1 MFPGAWPHIMRLAH
15 VLKPERLQRVAGVA
29 SCLIAGG
36 CGRGK
41 VLCHQLPLVPVS
53 TSFQQVSSMPASME
67 DVLSKC
73 VPPLPPYETKEKSPP
88 PPELQ
93 SLHFMHYYS
102 SLEKGQRV
110 ALLGQLAADYGVD
123 HTQVAELSSKLV
135 QAQQK
140 RDLGTVMQVE
150 DRLRYYL
157 TPQYKVLFSHVSKME
172 GGMKFLVD
180 LRSDIVEGV
189 SAKVADAPHL
199 REMNGIVK
207 SMLSEW
213 FSVGFLNLER
223 ITWQSPCE
231 VLQKISEYEAVH
243 PVRNWTD
250 MKRRV
255 GPYRRCFTFT
265 HNAMP
270 GEPLI
275 VLHVALV
282 QHILGNIQTIV
293 KEILPSEVEEEKKI
307 KSAIFYS
314 ISLTQQGLQGVEL
327 GNYLI
332 KRVVKEL
339 QGEFSQLSEFCSLS
353 PIPGFTKWLL
363 GAFNSQTKE
372 LGRTELF
379 LESECKEISDITGL
393 PAVETLKRLFT
404 SNEWMKSER
413 LVKVLEAPLM
423 RLCAWYLYGEKHRG
437 FALNPVANFHLQ
449 NGAVLWR
456 LNWMADTSPRGAV
469 ASCGMMVNYRYFLE
483 DTSVNSARY
492 LRVKHIEASEQV
504 LNLVSQFRKDSKL

>member
-1 MFPGAWPHIMRLAH
+1 MRFLFF
-15 VLKPERLQRVAGVA
+15 LKPKYLQYVADFVPKYVSPGRRGLGFVHYPRLHPYPPKIFVRQAN
-29 SCLIAGG
+29 SLT
-36 CGRGK
+36 
-41 VLCHQLPLVPVS
+41 P
-53 TSFQQVSSMPASME
+53 TMDE
-67 DVLSKC
+67 VLSRS
-73 VPPLPPYETKEKSPP
+73 VPPLPPYETKEKCPP
-88 PPELQ
+88 PSETQ
-93 SLHFMHYYS
+93 SIHFMQYYRAMD
-102 SLEKGQRV
+102 KGDR
-110 ALLGQLAADYGVD
+110 ATFLGKLAAEFGVD
-123 HTQVAELSSKLV
+123 HTQVAELSSKVV

-140 RDLGTVMQVE
+140 RDLGTVLQVE

-157 TPQYKVLFSHVSKME
+157 TPQYKLLFSHISKLE

-180 LRSDIVEGV
+180 LRADIL
-189 SAKVADAPHL
+189 AKLADGPHI
-199 REMNGIVK
+199 REMNGVLK
-207 SMLSEW
+207 CMLSEW

-255 GPYRRCFTFT
+255 GPYRRCYMFA
-265 HNAMP
+265 HSAMP

-275 VLHVALV
+275 VLHVALM
-282 QHILGNIQTIV
+282 QNISGSIQAIV
-293 KEILPSEVEEEKKI
+293 KDIPSSEVEDANKI

-339 QGEFSQLSEFCSLS
+339 QVEFPQILEFSSLS
-353 PIPGFTKWLL
+353 PIPGFTKWML
-363 GAFNSQTKE
+363 GALSSQIKE
-372 LGRTELF
+372 SGRPEMFTEA
-379 LESECKEISDITGL
+379 ECKDIEDITGG
-393 PAVETLKRLFT
+393 PFSESLKRLFT
-404 SNEWMKSER
+404 SNEWMRCER
-413 LVKVLEAPLM
+413 LVNALETPLM

-456 LNWMADTSPRGAV
+456 LNWMADTSPRGGN

-483 DTSVNSARY
+483 NTSTNSAKY
-492 LRVKHIEASEQV
+492 LRMKYIEASDQV
-504 LNLVSQFRKDSKL
+504 LNLVSQFKMNSKL

>member
-1 MFPGAWPHIMRLAH
+1 MRLSH
-15 VLKPERLQRVAGVA
+15 LLLQPRVLQQG
-29 SCLIAGG
+29 IAAVSRR
-36 CGRGK
+36 CGRGPS
-41 VLCHQLPLVPVS
+41 CRRSPGSPASLPWRK
-53 TSFQQVSSMPASME
+53 VSSSSPTAAME
-67 DVLSKC
+67 ELLSKS

-93 SLHFMHYYS
+93 SLHFIQCYG
-102 SLEKGQRV
+102 SLEKGERAV
-110 ALLGQLAADYGVD
+110 LLGQLAAEFGVD
-123 HTQVAELSSKLV
+123 HAQVAELSSKLV

-140 RDLGTVMQVE
+140 RDLGTVLQVE

-157 TPQYKVLFSHVSKME
+157 TPQYKVLFSHISKLE

-180 LRSDIVEGV
+180 LRADLVESV
-189 SAKVADAPHL
+189 AAKLADVPHL
-199 REMNGIVK
+199 REMNGVLRN
-207 SMLSEW
+207 MLSEW
-213 FSVGFLNLER
+213 FSVGFLHLER

-231 VLQKISEYEAVH
+231 ILQKISEYEAVH

-255 GPYRRCFTFT
+255 GSYRRCFTFT
-265 HNAMP
+265 HSAMP

-275 VLHVALV
+275 VLHVALM
-282 QHILGNIQTIV
+282 QHISSSIQEIV
-293 KEILPSEVEEEKKI
+293 KENPPSEAEDGNKV

-339 QGEFSQLSEFCSLS
+339 QGEFFQISEFSSLS

-363 GAFNSQTKE
+363 GALSSQTKE
-372 LGRTELF
+372 LGRAELF
-379 LESECKEISDITGL
+379 LESEHKEISDLIGA
-393 PAVETLKRLFT
+393 PAADGLKRVFS

-413 LVKVLEAPLM
+413 LVKALEAPMM

-456 LNWMADTSPRGAV
+456 LNWMADTSPRGAA

-483 DTSVNSARY
+483 DTSANSSRY
-492 LRVKHIEASEQV
+492 LRMKHIEASEQV
-504 LNLVSQFRKDSKL
+504 LNLVSQFRKNSKL